1 MKQTR
6 ELKRVHELMTCP
18 VTAAPA
24 DASLERVAELLAD
37 GHMGAVPVADP
48 DGLLLGMVTEG
59 DLLRDCGP
67 RAPVAAAVMSAPLV
81 TVGVD
86 QTLSEAQALMIRH
99 RIYHLPVVD
108 RAGRLVGMINRD
120 GVAIALGED
129 EAEVRS
135 AIAGV
140 VHACAGSIVARG
152 VRAGVVRLHAR
163 VADAQAA
170 RAVEQRVDVIPGVRV
185 LIPMMECRG
194 EVSGYARADR
204 ADADRR

>member
-1 MKQTR
+1 MERTR
-6 ELKRVHELMTCP
+6 ELEHVHELMTCP
-18 VTAAPA
+18 VAAAPA
-24 DASLERVAELLAD
+24 DASLEHVAELLAD
-37 GHMGAVPVADP
+37 GPTGAVPVVGP
-48 DGLLLGMVTEG
+48 DGLLLGMITEG

-81 TVGVD
+81 TVGAD
-86 QTLSEAQALMIRH
+86 QTLSEAQALITRH
-99 RIYHLPVVD
+99 RIHHLPVVD
-108 RAGRLVGMINRD
+108 GAGRLVGMIDRD

-129 EAEVRS
+129 EAEIRS

-140 VHACAGSIVARG
+140 VHACGGSIVALD

-163 VADAQAA
+163 VADARAA
-170 RAVEQRVDVIPGVRV
+170 RAVEQRVSAIPGVRV

-204 ADADRR
+204 ADADRL

>member
-1 MKQTR
+1 MI
-6 ELKRVHELMTCP
+6 
-18 VTAAPA
+18 
-24 DASLERVAELLAD
+24 
-37 GHMGAVPVADP
+37 
-48 DGLLLGMVTEG
+48 TEG

-86 QTLSEAQALMIRH
+86 QTLSEAQALMTCH
-99 RIYHLPVVD
+99 RIHHLAVVD
-108 RAGRLVGMINRD
+108 SAGRLVGMISRE
-120 GVAIALGED
+120 GVAISLGED

-140 VHACAGSIVARG
+140 VHACGGSIVALD

-163 VADAQAA
+163 VADARAA
-170 RAVEQRVDVIPGVRV
+170 RAVEQRVGVIPGVRV

-194 EVSGYARADR
+194 EVSGFAPADH
-204 ADADRR
+204 ADADRL